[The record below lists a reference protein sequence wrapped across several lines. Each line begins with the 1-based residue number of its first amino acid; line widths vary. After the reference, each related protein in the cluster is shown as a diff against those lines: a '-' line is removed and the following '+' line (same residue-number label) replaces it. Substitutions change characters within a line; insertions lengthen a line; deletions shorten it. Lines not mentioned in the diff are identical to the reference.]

1 MPKIFDCFIFND
13 EIDLLKIRLAYLNEF
28 VDYFVIVESCQTFQG
43 QRKKLNFKNNI
54 SLFSKYKKNIIYFEN
69 NIFAKNINDLKK
81 KIKLNFPEVYK
92 KIELLN
98 NFNKS
103 DFTWYLDAAHREIIK
118 EAVKGIIKKN
128 DLMILSD
135 VDEFPS
141 YKILKYNKFNKNK
154 INVLVQ
160 NEFKYF
166 MNSYVSNSWHGTVIG
181 KWQCI
186 NEIGLNNLR
195 INAKKSFNKYHYIK
209 NGGYHFTTQGPI
221 KKILKKINSWGH
233 KEFNN
238 FLIKLFL
245 HKRIEKGL
253 DIFFNLKHQFKIV
266 DLNNQNFFDDK
277 ISLIIPKSKMKIK
290 KEQYKKKILLD
301 DIFFYILKMLVIF
314 FKLKRKIFK

>member
-1 MPKIFDCFIFND
+1 MSKIFDCFIFND

-54 SLFSKYKKNIIYFEN
+54 SLFSKYKKKIIYFEN
-69 NIFAKNINDLKK
+69 NIFAKNINDLKI
-81 KIKLNFPEVYK
+81 KIKLNFPDVYE

-103 DFTWYLDAAHREIIK
+103 DFTWYLDAAHREIIM
-118 EAVKGIIKKN
+118 EAIKGKIKKS
-128 DLMILSD
+128 DFMILSD

-166 MNSYVSNSWHGTVIG
+166 MNSYLSNNWHGTVIG
-181 KWQCI
+181 KWQRI
-186 NEIGLNNLR
+186 NKIGLNNLK
-195 INAKKSFNKYHYIK
+195 INAKKSYNKYHYIK
-209 NGGYHFTTQGPI
+209 NGGYHFTTQGTV
-221 KKILKKINSWGH
+221 KKILKKISSWGH

-238 FLIKLFL
+238 FLIKLYL
-245 HKRIEKGL
+245 QKRIEKGL
-253 DIFFNLKHQFKIV
+253 DIFFMSKNQYKIV
-266 DLNNQNFFDDK
+266 DLNNQNFFDNK
-277 ISLIIPKSKMKIK
+277 ISLIISKSKMKIK
-290 KEQYKKKILLD
+290 KEHYKVKSFMDNVIFYIFRILL
-301 DIFFYILKMLVIF
+301 LF